1 MRVGEM
7 QVNFNVTGILVLY
20 DTGSGEITAEGG
32 SIENMEPKHNRG
44 KHG

>member
-1 MRVGEM
+1 M
-7 QVNFNVTGILVLY
+7 QGNFNVKGIQVLY
-20 DTGSGEITAEGG
+20 DTSSGESTAEGG